1 MDVHWVYRG
10 SGNSEQTVFDVLK
23 TYGNRIVALHIRQ
36 SVNGIWTETFSRK
49 GDIDYVRLAKELKRK
64 KIKPHLVIEQCLEAK
79 TVQTMDAAQAHAIDL
94 KVVKALFN

>member
-1 MDVHWVYRG
+1 MNGENHW
-10 SGNSEQTVFDVLK
+10 
-23 TYGNRIVALHIRQ
+23 
-36 SVNGIWTETFSRK
+36 
-49 GDIDYVRLAKELKRK
+49 AKEYGVAYLRNKEKFAELKKK